1 MPGYFTII
9 DKVQSDGFDT
19 EDLKMDTLSKHG
31 LKPIE
36 GFKCIFTSLMI
47 GFALGAVCAAI
58 FIGECVKNEYEN
70 NSIQLQNSKR
80 IDLWK
85 DAVTRG
91 HAEAIENEKGEV
103 TYRWK

>member
-9 DKVQSDGFDT
+9 DKVQSNGFDT

-31 LKPIE
+31 FKPIK
-36 GFKCIFTSLMI
+36 GFKCILVNLVI
-47 GFALGAVCAAI
+47 GFALGTICTIIVIGDRYKNSAVI
-58 FIGECVKNEYEN
+58 E
-70 NSIQLQNSKR
+70 STKR
-80 IDLWK
+80 VDLWK

-91 HAEAIENEKGEV
+91 HAEAIENEKGEI